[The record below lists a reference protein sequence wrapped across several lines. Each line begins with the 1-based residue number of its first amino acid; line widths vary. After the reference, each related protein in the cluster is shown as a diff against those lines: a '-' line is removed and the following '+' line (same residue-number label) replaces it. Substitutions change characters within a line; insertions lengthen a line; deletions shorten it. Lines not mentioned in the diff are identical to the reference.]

1 MTMFQEKLQTERQ
14 VTFVL
19 LAGAGGAGEIWD
31 EALAEL
37 PVERMVFGGA
47 CLLRTSL
54 TADGLRDHL
63 SRRAPQIGKVLVVQA
78 GEEAAWAG
86 LNPIDTDWLLERL

>member
-1 MTMFQEKLQTERQ
+1 MLHEKSRTERQ

-19 LAGAGGAGEIWD
+19 LLGAAGTEEAWD
-31 EALAEL
+31 VVLAEL
-37 PVERMVFGGA
+37 PAERMVFGSA
-47 CLLRTSL
+47 CLLRTSK
-54 TADGLRDHL
+54 TADELRDHL
-63 SRRAPQIGKVLVVQA
+63 SRGAPEFGKILVVQA

>member
-1 MTMFQEKLQTERQ
+1 MMLEGKLQTERQ

-19 LAGAGGAGEIWD
+19 LRGAAGTDQAWD

-37 PVERMVFGGA
+37 CAERMVFGSA
-47 CLLRTSL
+47 CLLRTSM

-63 SRRAPQIGKVLVVQA
+63 SRKFPQAGKILVVQA
-78 GEEAAWAG
+78 GEEAAWSG
-86 LNPIDTDWLLERL
+86 LNPIDADWLLERL